1 MTRQWEGELA
11 ENPRKKLI
19 YVKEYDTQGHEKEG
33 WISEDKYAKLYYP
46 QSLEMLKKEGV
57 HGDAI
62 GQGVAMWSA
71 TFDKLMQRYDN
82 TLSDIN
88 REIEIDIR
96 RYGHCVK
103 TRGKSE
109 CKTQKIEL
117 EQSKKARKDLRQN
130 HIRLLKIKIE
140 DD

>member
-1 MTRQWEGELA
+1 MTRQWEDNLA

-19 YVKEYDTQGHEKEG
+19 YVKEYDMKGHENEG
-33 WISEDKYAKLYYP
+33 WISEEKYANLYYP
-46 QSLEMLKKEGV
+46 QSLKMLKKEGI

-62 GQGVAMWSA
+62 GQGVAMWSI

-82 TLSDIN
+82 NLSEIN
-88 REIEIDIR
+88 REIETGIR

-103 TRGKSE
+103 TNGKSE
-109 CKTQKIEL
+109 CEFQKKDL
-117 EQSKKARKDLRQN
+117 EKWKKSRKDLRQN
-130 HIRLLKIKIE
+130 HIRLLKVKIE